1 MAKPKT
7 KELRKGEVVHASEDL
22 PGVPAGT
29 RGKVSFV
36 SGLSWTRY
44 RVEFDNGASLG
55 SLDRRFL
62 ARPEEWSAR
71 TTAG

>member
-1 MAKPKT
+1 
-7 KELRKGEVVHASEDL
+7 
-22 PGVPAGT
+22 
-29 RGKVSFV
+29 VSFV